1 MNIFIVFIFQNWEY
15 FFEKKKKKKTTF
27 ISANEQTLNLY

>member
-15 FFEKKKKKKTTF
+15 FFEKKKKTTF